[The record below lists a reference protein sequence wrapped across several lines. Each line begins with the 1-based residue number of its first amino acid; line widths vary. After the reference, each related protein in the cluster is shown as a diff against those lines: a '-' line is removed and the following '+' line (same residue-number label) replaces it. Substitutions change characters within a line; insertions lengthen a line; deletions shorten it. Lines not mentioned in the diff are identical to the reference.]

1 MKERRKGYFAKLP
14 GTLLVAAS
22 LAAAAGDGGEALV
35 ERFVTGIDT
44 LQSRFEQ
51 SLIDAD
57 GHAIEV
63 TAGTLYIDR
72 PGRFRWA
79 YSEPY
84 EQVLVADGVNMWSY
98 DVDLAQVTV
107 KPQAEALA
115 NTPALLLGGSAEA
128 LAQFEYAGSVERGAT
143 TWVSLEPVD
152 TSSGFLKVEL
162 GFTGGELDR
171 MIFHDHLEQTTVVTL
186 YDTRRNEPLADALF
200 RFEPPADADLIGVPA
215 VAGVALP

>member
-1 MKERRKGYFAKLP
+1 MKGRRKGHLAKLL
-14 GTLLVAAS
+14 GTLAIAGPAAAVAAT
-22 LAAAAGDGGEALV
+22 DGEALV

-44 LQSRFEQ
+44 LESRFEQ

-57 GHAIEV
+57 GEVVEV
-63 TAGTLYIDR
+63 TGGTLYIDR

-84 EQVLVADGVNMWSY
+84 EQLLVADGLNMWSY

-115 NTPALLLGGSAEA
+115 NTPALLLGGSTEA
-128 LAQFEYAGSVERGAT
+128 LAQFEYAGSVERGGT

-186 YDTRRNEPLADALF
+186 YDTRRNEPLADTLF
-200 RFEPPADADLIGVPA
+200 RFEPPADADLIGLPA
-215 VAGVALP
+215 VADVALP